1 MVFVIFRRYLLK
13 LCMFS
18 RIRHCTFTS
27 NTTAVVSTQMVI
39 SWDIMGH
46 FRKTTVP
53 TRSLNVYCIIS
64 LVLDPLSVL
73 SHWCLTWTVFDIR

>member
-53 TRSLNVYCIIS
+53 TRSHHQLDVGSFIC
-64 LVLDPLSVL
+64 LVTL
-73 SHWCLTWTVFDIR
+73 VFNMDCV